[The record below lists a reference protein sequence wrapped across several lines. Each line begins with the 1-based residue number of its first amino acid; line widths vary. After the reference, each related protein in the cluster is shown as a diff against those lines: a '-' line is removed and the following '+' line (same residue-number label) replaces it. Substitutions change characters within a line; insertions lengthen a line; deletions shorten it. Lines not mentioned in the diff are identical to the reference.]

1 MSLRRSITLVAS
13 VISLQA
19 SALIPVLFPSPAF
32 AIPKNE
38 AIAKLKNIVVYV
50 ITSSKDEFVFS
61 QRDDLSIVKVFMT
74 KDSALSELAAFQKS
88 DRMFRGSL
96 QRYTLDDLYPIIES
110 TVDTLTESSPRKFIF
125 PIVNEI
131 SNTDKARE
139 ILLSQGVP
147 EDVITKNL
155 RVPVF
160 YTEPMINMTYPGKS
174 VKQMFFTEYSVL
186 EDFLSKLNPRRRPK
200 IKVLNLDQVLEIIID
215 ERKDMFGIY
224 PNAQYLS
231 ESD

>member
-1 MSLRRSITLVAS
+1 MFLRRSITLLAS

-19 SALIPVLFPSPAF
+19 TTLIPTFFPSPAY

-61 QRDDLSIVKVFMT
+61 QRGDLSIVKVFMS
-74 KDSALSELAAFQKS
+74 KNSALSELAEFQKS
-88 DRMFRGSL
+88 DRLFRGSL
-96 QRYTLDDLYPIIES
+96 QRYTLDKLYPIIES
-110 TVDTLTESSPRKFIF
+110 STKTLTESSARKFIF
-125 PIVNEI
+125 PIVNEVP
-131 SNTDKARE
+131 NTDKAKE
-139 ILLSQGVP
+139 ILLSQGLSQ
-147 EDVITKNL
+147 DVITKNL

-160 YTEPMINMTYPGKS
+160 YTEPMINMTYPGNS
-174 VKQMFFTEYSVL
+174 VRQMFFTEYSSL
-186 EDFLSKLNPRRRPK
+186 AGFLSKLNPRRDPK

-215 ERKDMFGIY
+215 ERKDIFGIY

-231 ESD
+231 ESN